1 RAPGRP
7 CAAKDVDARADIF
20 SLGVMIFEM
29 IAGRRP
35 VGGDEPQQIA
45 SAYLTGQVATLTDL
59 APGVAPELSAAVH
72 KAMAPLPKDRFAQ
85 VSELRDA
92 LEPFAAAVRAPLASM
107 GGTPS
112 NPGITPAPAPVTPAA
127 MAITPLAPAAAPNT
141 NLPVEAPRAV
151 PKT

>member
-7 CAAKDVDARADIF
+7 CAAKDVAARADIS

-72 KAMAPLPKDRFAQ
+72 KAMAPLAKDRFAQ
-85 VSELRDA
+85 VSEMRDA
-92 LEPFAAAVRAPLASM
+92 LEPFAAAVRTPMLSM
-107 GGTPS
+107 VGSPS

-127 MAITPLAPAAAPNT
+127 MAVTPPAPAPNT
-141 NLPVEAPRAV
+141 NPP
-151 PKT
+151 